1 MTFTKDQMTQ
11 IKLALCEHIT
21 ECAGQIGMA
30 NQADWPE
37 AAAMWTK
44 AYTATVEALKILNE
58 EEA

>member
-1 MTFTKDQMTQ
+1 MTFTKDQLTQ

-37 AAAMWTK
+37 AASMWTK
-44 AYTATVEALKILNE
+44 AYAATVDALKILNE